1 VTEQNQYISLFL
13 DLLPNQPK
21 DDKTRESFKNI
32 LKQRF
37 EANLTDSVER
47 IWDLPPIAVNPEGE
61 YLTLLQE
68 ARQLYLMGSF
78 YSCVAMCGIV
88 GERLIKDVFRASVLI
103 NKSGSV
109 QQPSPKAFDQFE
121 RIEVHGISQFL
132 KACELLSEDA
142 AKAAKDLRDLRNQ
155 YAHARGKAEQFEA
168 LKAIKFLHVVVEDTV
183 SVFKRF
189 TIKDGVFVPK
199 S

>member
-1 VTEQNQYISLFL
+1 MSLFL

-21 DDKTRESFKNI
+21 DDSAREDIKNI

-37 EANLTDSVER
+37 EAGLADSIER

-61 YLTLLQE
+61 YLALLQE

-88 GERLIKDVFRASVLI
+88 GERLIKDVFRASVMI
-103 NKSGSV
+103 RNSTGI
-109 QQPSPKAFDQFE
+109 QQPSSLSFDQIE
-121 RIEVHGISQFL
+121 RVEVRGITQFL
-132 KACELLSEDA
+132 KECMLLSEDA
-142 AKAAKDLRDLRNQ
+142 AKAAKDLGDLRNR
-155 YAHARGKAEQFEA
+155 YAHARGKAEQTEA
-168 LKAIKFLHVVVEDTV
+168 LNAIKLLHVIVEDTV